1 MMAAY
6 WLNRILEPF
15 KVAVAG
21 AVAIAGSYCVFRV
34 VSGGMEALGVLLV
47 AGITILG
54 LYLLRVL
61 VFALAPYRLKISDGE
76 VVFPA
81 YPASETFRWWAPRLA
96 GPGVRFF
103 AAQNFEGSIGR
114 DGFTGSIRSAHVRSV
129 IVRYPIE
136 EITSITVERRGL
148 TELTVS
154 IGLIQEDRP
163 FVLRI
168 QTLGWP
174 ITARERVAS
183 ALRRLAATNKL

>member
-15 KVAVAG
+15 NVAVAG
-21 AVAIAGSYCVFRV
+21 AVAIASSYCVFRAL
-34 VSGGMEALGVLLV
+34 SGGLETLGVLLV

-54 LYLLRVL
+54 LYVLRVL
-61 VFALAPYRLKISDGE
+61 VFALAPYRLKISDDE

-114 DGFTGSIRSAHVRSV
+114 DGFTGAIRWDHSESV
-129 IVRYPIE
+129 IVRYPME
-136 EITSITVERRGL
+136 EITSIAVERRGL
-148 TELTVS
+148 TELTMS
-154 IGLIQEDRP
+154 IGLIQEDQP

-174 ITARERVAS
+174 ITHRERVAT
-183 ALRRLAATNKL
+183 ALRRAGATNKL

>member
-21 AVAIAGSYCVFRV
+21 AVAIASLYCVFRAL
-34 VSGGMEALGVLLV
+34 SGGMEPLGVLLV
-47 AGITILG
+47 AGITLIG
-54 LYLLRVL
+54 LYFLRVL

-81 YPASETFRWWAPRLA
+81 YPTSETFRWWAPRLA
-96 GPGVRFF
+96 GAGVRFF
-103 AAQNFEGSIGR
+103 AAQNFEGSIGP
-114 DGFTGSIRSAHVRSV
+114 DGFTGAIRWAHVKSV

-136 EITSITVERRGL
+136 EITSIAVERRGL

-154 IGLIQEDRP
+154 VGLIQEDHP

-174 ITARERVAS
+174 ITDRERVAS
-183 ALRRLAATNKL
+183 ALRRVGAANTL